1 MDTDTQSLDK
11 DMNVKHTHNKIC
23 SSKINTECS
32 TTMDVDGKYTCLHCS
47 YKTSN
52 KSNYNKHLRSKKHK
66 QRVGNIV
73 IEEEP
78 VYVEYTCDICNFST
92 RNKTGMKRHLKTM
105 KHKQRIT
112 DSETTTKVKDNVFEI
127 PSQVNEMKEFMKFT
141 MEVVTNLMQTQKE
154 QIQTQKEQMQ
164 SHKEQME
171 NDRKQREADRVQT
184 TKMLEQQNNTILEV
198 VKNATT
204 TNNANTI
211 NQNNGTVIHNN
222 ITLKLLNDN
231 MGDVPSL
238 SNFIATALSDDE
250 TISLV
255 RDGMKFHE
263 IFDYKIVKP
272 MKRLNCTSRPLIL
285 VSQRSRNHRKNL
297 YVKTDDGWEDDTMEK
312 DILNSNIDNAAY
324 MLHRKFKEEYRKNE
338 NNISLDEYMDYVY
351 NIREPLLTESKTESK
366 RNVMRSLTDS
376 LEVAKDDVIS
386 NI

>member
-1 MDTDTQSLDK
+1 MDGDIQSYEKHMNASDICK
-11 DMNVKHTHNKIC
+11 DVS
-23 SSKINTECS
+23 SSKNHSNCS
-32 TTMDVDGKYTCLHCS
+32 TTFDVDGKYTCIHCS

-52 KSNYNKHLRSKKHK
+52 KSNYNKHLKSKKHK
-66 QRVGNIV
+66 QRVGNI
-73 IEEEP
+73 IIDEDP
-78 VYVEYTCDICNFST
+78 VYVEYTCDVCNFHT
-92 RNKTGMKRHLKTM
+92 RNKTGLKRHLKTM
-105 KHKQRIT
+105 KHKQRVIE
-112 DSETTTKVKDNVFEI
+112 SEEAIKSKNNAVEK
-127 PSQVNEMKEFMKFT
+127 PSQVSEMKEFMKFT
-141 MEVVTNLMQTQKE
+141 MEVVSNLMQTQKE
-154 QIQTQKEQMQ
+154 QMQT
-164 SHKEQME
+164 HKEQME
-171 NDRKQREADRVQT
+171 NDRKQREAERVQT
-184 TKMLEQQNNTILEV
+184 TKMLQQQNNTILEV

-204 TNNANTI
+204 TNNNANTI

-324 MLHRKFKEEYRKNE
+324 MLHRKFKEEFRKNE
-338 NNISLDEYMDYVY
+338 SNMSLDEYMDYVY

-366 RNVMRSLTDS
+366 RNVMRSLADS